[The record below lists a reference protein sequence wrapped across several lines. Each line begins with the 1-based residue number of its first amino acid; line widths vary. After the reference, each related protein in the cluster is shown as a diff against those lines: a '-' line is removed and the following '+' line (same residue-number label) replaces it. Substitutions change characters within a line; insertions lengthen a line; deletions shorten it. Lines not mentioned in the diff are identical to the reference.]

1 MALSSISIDRL
12 IDASPERV
20 FAHATNVEAWAEIVP
35 AITKIELLT
44 PGPVQVGTRFRE
56 TRIMMGREATEEMEF
71 LVLDSPT
78 QYVLGAESHGSRYR
92 TTLNLTPVGESTKL
106 TMTFAA
112 EPLTFMAKAMS
123 FLMKPFMKKLLNLC
137 AKDLD
142 AIKAHIESGAV

>member
-1 MALSSISIDRL
+1 MGQNSISIDRT

-20 FAHATNVEAWAEIVP
+20 FAHATNVDAWADIVP
-35 AITKIELLT
+35 AIQKIEMLT

-78 QYVLGAESHGSRYR
+78 QYVLGAESHGCRYR
-92 TTLNLTPVGESTKL
+92 TTFSLTPVGDSTKL
-106 TMTFAA
+106 TMNFAS
-112 EPLTFMAKAMS
+112 EPLTFGAKVMT
-123 FLMKPFMKKLLNLC
+123 FMMKPFLKKLLSLC

-142 AIKAHIESGAV
+142 AIKAHIESHPV